1 MNDIIYY
8 DCRVINS
15 QTHSTVDFYPR
26 YNLKHI
32 ILLVTFKIQPI
43 HCLYRLVHTNRNR
56 VSCIFSNRSNNS
68 SKNCDQ
74 QENWAPPDQ
83 PVQQRRRSHY
93 VVEVSRRCSTSSD
106 VPNRSQQQQP
116 HCKQHNFTNRAS
128 QRSSS
133 QGKHGIGTFISY
145 ITTCIYAP
153 YNLIHMY

>member
-1 MNDIIYY
+1 MHCSFLLIFF
-8 DCRVINS
+8 VVFS
-15 QTHSTVDFYPR
+15 
-26 YNLKHI
+26 HI
-32 ILLVTFKIQPI
+32 RLRAI
-43 HCLYRLVHTNRNR
+43 HLQSLWRSSLYRYRSLTNRNR
-56 VSCIFSNRSNNS
+56 FLFSNRSNNC

-116 HCKQHNFTNRAS
+116 HCKHHNFTNRAS

-133 QGKHGIGTFISY
+133 QGKYRIPSARVRVKQYDIAYLLICNAHQIAY
-145 ITTCIYAP
+145 LNLRRRNNITV
-153 YNLIHMY
+153 

>member
-1 MNDIIYY
+1 MLYPI
-8 DCRVINS
+8 CINY
-15 QTHSTVDFYPR
+15 QR
-26 YNLKHI
+26 A
-32 ILLVTFKIQPI
+32 
-43 HCLYRLVHTNRNR
+43 HTNR

-68 SKNCDQ
+68 SKNFDQ

-106 VPNRSQQQQP
+106 VPNRSQQQQS

-133 QGKHGIGTFISY
+133 QGNYRIPISVVLQHVHTY
-145 ITTCIYAP
+145 P
-153 YNLIHMY
+153 YNVIRIY